1 MRFVGGCADD
11 GLLGCQVL
19 ARAMDEPH
27 LDVVGLAG
35 ELAPDQVARRI
46 RRRDLDD
53 RRIAEVELRIR
64 DHRNQWSRDG
74 DARRLS
80 YSLRGVAHLE
90 IPERTADV
98 DDAGHAAR
106 EPNLE

>member
-1 MRFVGGCADD
+1 
-11 GLLGCQVL
+11 
-19 ARAMDEPH
+19 
-27 LDVVGLAG
+27 
-35 ELAPDQVARRI
+35 QVARRI

-106 EPNLE
+106 EPNLERGGQARLVTGDFVRIRNRTCEVRDIRSRIEIA